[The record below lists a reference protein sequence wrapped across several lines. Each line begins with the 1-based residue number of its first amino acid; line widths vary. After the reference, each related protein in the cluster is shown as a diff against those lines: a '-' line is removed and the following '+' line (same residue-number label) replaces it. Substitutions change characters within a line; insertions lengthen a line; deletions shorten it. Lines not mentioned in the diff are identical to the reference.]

1 MPVTG
6 QPDTMSALLLLET
19 LSEGQDRHSLTELR
33 GRLKSRRLRVL
44 VTGEA
49 KRGKSTLINAL
60 LGREILP
67 MGVTPVTAAAIT
79 ITQGHDEEVEVRFAS
94 GDAQRMTLD
103 ALPDFGT
110 EQGNPGNNRQVAA
123 ITVRADTPI
132 LGRGFEIVDTPG
144 TGSVFAHN
152 TDAADVA
159 LPTMDAAIFVL
170 SADPPVSAAERDL
183 LKRVAGLSMTTFVVL
198 NKIDYLR
205 PEELDQALAFTR
217 RVTEQAMGR
226 PVSVYALS
234 ARNALTQGADPGFA
248 AFMADFEAYLDSGR
262 ENDIEAAARRRL
274 HHLAQLML
282 DDVALS
288 QRVISMPA
296 EQAAAQ
302 VAAFGAKL
310 AEVRKHGIGAAD
322 RATAESKRL
331 LASVN
336 LAASD
341 TGPQLTKDVS
351 ERLGEILRTKLADA
365 RPAEIE
371 RLGRP
376 RLAGLIRECLDSW
389 RQQQARSLESSLDT
403 LARQLSGELRAEL
416 TTVRNAAA
424 DLLGVELTVPAER
437 LRLDPGIGF
446 FYDFGE
452 YVDQAELIAGTIRRH
467 LPGPAGQRRARQ
479 HLTAQVPDLTD
490 RQLGRV
496 RADLQYRLAE
506 ATRRLITE
514 ISRGH
519 GASAERLAAALER
532 AALIRGDSAD
542 QAARQQAGLAQREQ
556 RLRQALSLLG

>member
-6 QPDTMSALLLLET
+6 QRDTMSALLLLEA

-44 VTGEA
+44 VIGEA

-79 ITQGHDEEVEVRFAS
+79 IRQGRDEDMEVRFAS
-94 GDAQRMTLD
+94 GDARRMALD

-110 EQGNPGNNRQVAA
+110 EQGNPVNYRQVAA
-123 ITVRADTPI
+123 ITVRADAPL

-152 TDAADVA
+152 TNAADVA

-198 NKIDYLR
+198 NKIDYLS
-205 PEELDQALAFTR
+205 PEELDQALDFTR
-217 RVTEQAMGR
+217 RVSEQAMGR

-234 ARNALTQGADPGFA
+234 ARNALAHGADAGFA
-248 AFMADFEAYLDSGR
+248 AFMTDFEAYLDSGR
-262 ENDIEAAARRRL
+262 ENDIEASASRRL
-274 HHLAQLML
+274 HRLAQLML

-288 QRVISMPA
+288 QRVISMPG
-296 EQAAAQ
+296 EEAAAQ
-302 VAAFGAKL
+302 VAAFGTKL
-310 AEVRKHGIGAAD
+310 ADVRKHGIGAAD
-322 RATAESKRL
+322 RATAESQRL

-336 LAASD
+336 LAAGD
-341 TGPQLTKDVS
+341 TGPQLTGDVS
-351 ERLGEILRTKLADA
+351 QRLGEILRTELAGA

-371 RLGRP
+371 RLGRA
-376 RLAGLIRECLDSW
+376 RLAGLIRESLDSW
-389 RQQQARSLESSLDT
+389 RQQQARYLESSLDT
-403 LARQLSGELRAEL
+403 LAHQLSEELRAEL
-416 TTVRNAAA
+416 ATVRKAAA
-424 DLLGVELTVPAER
+424 DLLGVDLTVPAES
-437 LRLDPGIGF
+437 LRLDPGVGF

-452 YVDQAELIAGTIRRH
+452 YVDQAELLAGTIRRH
-467 LPGPAGQRRARQ
+467 LPGSAGQRRARQ
-479 HLTAQVPDLTD
+479 HLTAQVPDLVD

-496 RADLQYRLAE
+496 RADLQNRLAAA
-506 ATRRLITE
+506 ATRLITE
-514 ISRGH
+514 IGRGH
-519 GASAERLAAALER
+519 GASAERLAVALEG
-532 AALIRGDSAD
+532 AALIRGESAD
-542 QAARQQAGLAQREQ
+542 QAARQQAGLARREQ
-556 RLRQALSLLG
+556 RLRQALCLLG